1 MIYHLLV
8 LTSCTVY
15 FKIENGADQLG
26 VSLNYFNWV
35 KSIDEEQVQC
45 TYSCNDNT
53 TTCILP

>member
-26 VSLNYFNWV
+26 VSPNYFNWV
-35 KSIDEEQVQC
+35 KSIDEE
-45 TYSCNDNT
+45 
-53 TTCILP
+53 